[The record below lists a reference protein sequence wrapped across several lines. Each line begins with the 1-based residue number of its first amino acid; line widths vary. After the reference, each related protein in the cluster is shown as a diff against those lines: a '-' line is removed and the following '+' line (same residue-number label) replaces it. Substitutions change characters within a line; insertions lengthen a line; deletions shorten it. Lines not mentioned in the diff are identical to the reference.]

1 VLKFRDICFNN
12 CVRNKLLLAKQ
23 HLEGISYKYRTFHF
37 FFPEL
42 TLLYLSTLSY
52 YQKRNASQL
61 PMLLSSSIRLVVL
74 DEATGDE

>member
-1 VLKFRDICFNN
+1 MLVL
-12 CVRNKLLLAKQ
+12 VEQ
-23 HLEGISYKYRTFHF
+23 HLDRTSSKYRTFIF

-42 TLLYLSTLSY
+42 TLSYISILSY